1 MKALELLLK
10 QVKENYDN
18 RPFFCS
24 DKKFLEYLAEKELA
38 FWDAIDE
45 LRDFISEHQK
55 LKENAKYMQND
66 TFNDD
71 HNYIPY
77 RTLRIKVSVASILE
91 EIKKLQQEI
100 EYIYQAIHK
109 KQNKQEK

>member
-24 DKKFLEYLAEKELA
+24 DKKFLEYFAEKEVA

-45 LRDFISEHQK
+45 LRDFLTEYQK
-55 LKENAKYMQND
+55 LKENAKYIQND

-71 HNYIPY
+71 HDYIPY
-77 RTLRIKVSVASILE
+77 RTLKIKVSIASILE
-91 EIKKLQQEI
+91 EIKKLKQDI
-100 EYIYQAIHK
+100 EYIYQTIHNLQQQK
-109 KQNKQEK
+109 SK